1 MANAYLST
9 FVAWYLAGAFALLVW
24 MALRD
29 VDQMRATLIVLLLW
43 PLVLLLMPVVWLR
56 EWSERRGWHVRIKH
70 QPDLSLFGFRRR
82 ANGVGWAVRCLRIE
96 LQLWKEFKE
105 PRP

>member
-1 MANAYLST
+1 MADSSLFNYGAS
-9 FVAWYLAGAFALLVW
+9 YLAGAFALLAW
-24 MALRD
+24 MAVRD

-56 EWSERRGWHVRIKH
+56 EWSERRGWHVGIKR

-82 ANGVGWAVRCLRIE
+82 VDGLGWAVRCLRIE
-96 LQLWKEFKE
+96 LQVWKEEKE
-105 PRP
+105 LRP

>member
-1 MANAYLST
+1 MADSSLST
-9 FVAWYLAGAFALLVW
+9 YVASYLAGAFALLAW

-29 VDQMRATLIVLLLW
+29 FDQMRATLIVLLLW

-70 QPDLSLFGFRRR
+70 QPDLSIFGFRGRP
-82 ANGVGWAVRCLRIE
+82 NGVGWAVRCLWIE
-96 LQLWKEFKE
+96 LQVWRENKELH
-105 PRP
+105 P

>member
-1 MANAYLST
+1 MADSSLFTYGAS
-9 FVAWYLAGAFALLVW
+9 YLAGAFALLVW

-29 VDQMRATLIVLLLW
+29 VDHMRATLIVLLLW

-56 EWSERRGWHVRIKH
+56 GWSERRGWYVRIKH
-70 QPDLSLFGFRRR
+70 QPDLSIFGFRSR

-96 LQLWKEFKE
+96 LQVWKEKE
-105 PRP
+105 ELRP